1 MKRISCIT
9 LILVGMLGICAELF
23 AQERLV
29 DVKGKTYKTTEK
41 VKIKG
46 EEGYLVVP
54 ENRKNSNSREIKIK
68 YVHLKSTSPTPST
81 PIMYL
86 EGGGATCTW
95 QAESPEDLTD
105 WLEILE
111 VSDLIFV
118 DQRGNEEDED
128 LTYIWE
134 GDFPTNFFLTEETA
148 NQHFK
153 AMVEKAL
160 PAFEER
166 GVDVRGYNIEEHA
179 RDFNALA
186 TALGLDTYSIFGYSF
201 GTTIGTY
208 LMNLFPER
216 IERAVLVGADAPTQA
231 LNYPSYLD
239 KHVDTISAMVAQD
252 PNINTIVPDFSE
264 LVEQVMGK
272 LAKEPAMVTITNPL
286 TREEVE
292 IPVGPFGLALILRLD
307 IDDAKDIPIMPRLLH
322 SIDKGDYSMLTWFV
336 QRRFIFGLGIAGNG
350 INQYLASGASEVR
363 WARIQQEAETSLF
376 GNVVN
381 FPFSAAKDH
390 WVENEMSI
398 DPTLPIQS
406 DIPTLFISGSLDART
421 PPAQVNET
429 MKGFSEAYHVE
440 IENAGH
446 DQVLWNLETFD
457 NTIPAFLKGEAISN
471 GKSYY
476 SDIKFLPVEGEVE
489 GHPAVE

>member
-1 MKRISCIT
+1 MKIRSCIS
-9 LILVGMLGICAELF
+9 LILVSTLCASSGLL
-23 AQERLV
+23 AQQRLV
-29 DVKGKTYKTTEK
+29 DVKQKTYKTTEK
-41 VKIKG
+41 LKIQG
-46 EEGYLVVP
+46 EEGYMVVP
-54 ENRKNSNSREIKIK
+54 ENRQNPDSREIRIK
-68 YVHLKSTSPTPST
+68 YVHLQSTSPTPAT

-95 QAESPEDLTD
+95 QAESPKDLTD

-134 GDFPTNFFLTEETA
+134 GDFPTNFFLTEEAA
-148 NQHFK
+148 NQHYE

-160 PAFEER
+160 PVFQER

-179 RDFNALA
+179 QDFNALA

-208 LMNLFPER
+208 LINLFPER
-216 IERAVLVGADAPTQA
+216 IERAVLVGADTPTQA

-239 KHVDTISAMVAQD
+239 KQVDIISTMVAQD
-252 PNINTIVPDFSE
+252 PNINTSVPDFSE
-264 LVEQVMGK
+264 LVERVMEK

-363 WARIQQEAETSLF
+363 WARIQQEAEMSLF

-390 WVENEMSI
+390 WIENKMSI

-429 MKGFSEAYHVE
+429 MKGFSKAYHIE

-457 NTIPAFLKGEAISN
+457 NTIPAFLKGETINS

-476 SDIKFLPVEGEVE
+476 SDIDFLPVEGKVK
-489 GHPAVE
+489 GHPSLE

>member
-1 MKRISCIT
+1 
-9 LILVGMLGICAELF
+9 
-23 AQERLV
+23 
-29 DVKGKTYKTTEK
+29 
-41 VKIKG
+41 
-46 EEGYLVVP
+46 
-54 ENRKNSNSREIKIK
+54 
-68 YVHLKSTSPTPST
+68 
-81 PIMYL
+81 MYL
-86 EGGGATCTW
+86 EGGGAACTW
-95 QAESPEDLTD
+95 QAESPADLTD

-118 DQRGNEEDED
+118 DQRGNVEDED

-134 GDFPTNFFLTEETA
+134 GSFPTNFFLTEEAA
-148 NQHFK
+148 NQHYK

-160 PAFEER
+160 PVFEER

-186 TALGLDTYSIFGYSF
+186 TAIGLDTYSIFGYSF
-201 GTTIGTY
+201 GTTIGSY

-252 PNINTIVPDFSE
+252 SSINTSIPDFSQ
-264 LVEQVMGK
+264 LVERVMEK
-272 LAKEPAMVTITNPL
+272 LAKEPALVTILNPL

-292 IPVGPFGLALILRLD
+292 IPVGPFGLAIILRLD
-307 IDDAKDIPIMPRLLH
+307 IDDAKDIPIMPRLLYT
-322 SIDKGDYSMLTWFV
+322 IDQGDFSMLQWFV
-336 QRRFIFGLGIAGNG
+336 QRRFVFGLGVAGNG
-350 INQYLASGASEVR
+350 INQYLASGASEAR
-363 WARIQQEAETSLF
+363 WARIQQEAEASLF
-376 GNVVN
+376 GNAVN

-390 WVENEMSI
+390 WVEIKMSI
-398 DPTLPIQS
+398 DTTLPIQS
-406 DIPTLFISGSLDART
+406 EIPTLFIRGTLDVRT

-429 MKGFSEAYHVE
+429 MKGFSKSYHIE

-457 NTIPAFLKGEAISN
+457 NTIPAFLKGETISS

-476 SDIKFLPVEGEVE
+476 SDIEFLPVKGKAE
-489 GHPAVE
+489 GHPSLE

>member
-1 MKRISCIT
+1 MKRIICIT
-9 LILVGMLGICAELF
+9 LILVGILSVSSSLL

-29 DVKGKTYKTTEK
+29 DVKKKTYKTTEK
-41 VKIKG
+41 LKIKG

-54 ENRKNSNSREIKIK
+54 ENRQNPDSREIKIK
-68 YVHLKSTSPTPST
+68 YVHLHSTSPTPAT

-95 QAESPEDLTD
+95 QAESPSDLTD

-134 GDFPTNFFLTEETA
+134 GDFPTNFFLTEEAA
-148 NQHFK
+148 NQHYK

-208 LMNLFPER
+208 LINLFPER

-239 KHVDTISAMVAQD
+239 KQVDIISDMVAQD
-252 PNINTIVPDFSE
+252 PNINISIPDFSE
-264 LVEQVMGK
+264 LVEQVMQK
-272 LAKEPAMVTITNPL
+272 LAKEPAMLTIINPL
-286 TREEVE
+286 SRKEVE
-292 IPVGPFGLALILRLD
+292 IPVGPFGLAIILRLD
-307 IDDAKDIPIMPRLLH
+307 IDDAKDIPIMPRLLYT
-322 SIDKGDYSMLTWFV
+322 IDQRDYSMLQWFV
-336 QRRFIFGLGIAGNG
+336 QRRIVFGLGIAGNG
-350 INQYLASGASEVR
+350 INQYLASGASEAR
-363 WARIQQEAETSLF
+363 WARIQQEAEASLF
-376 GNVVN
+376 GNAVN

-390 WVENEMSI
+390 WVENEMSV

-406 DIPTLFISGSLDART
+406 DIPTLFISGTLDART

-429 MKGFSEAYHVE
+429 MKGFSDAYHIE
-440 IENAGH
+440 I
-446 DQVLWNLETFD
+446 
-457 NTIPAFLKGEAISN
+457 
-471 GKSYY
+471 
-476 SDIKFLPVEGEVE
+476 
-489 GHPAVE
+489 

>member
-1 MKRISCIT
+1 MKVVSFTSI
-9 LILVGMLGICAELF
+9 ILVGILYVSSGLF
-23 AQERLV
+23 AQERLIE
-29 DVKGKTYKTTEK
+29 VKKKTYKTTEK
-41 VKIKG
+41 IKIKG

-54 ENRKNSNSREIKIK
+54 ENRQNPDSREIKLK
-68 YVHLKSTSPTPST
+68 YVHLKSTSPTPAT

-134 GDFPTNFFLTEETA
+134 GEFPTNFFLTEKAA
-148 NQHFK
+148 NQHYK

-160 PAFEER
+160 PAFEQR
-166 GVDVRGYNIEEHA
+166 GVDVRGYNVEEHA
-179 RDFNALA
+179 KDFNALA

-216 IERAVLVGADAPTQA
+216 IERAVLVGADAPNQA

-239 KHVDTISAMVAQD
+239 KHVDSISTIVAQD
-252 PNINTIVPDFSE
+252 PNLSSSIPDFSK
-264 LVEQVMGK
+264 LVERVMEK

-292 IPVGPFGLALILRLD
+292 IPVGPFGRAIILRLD
-307 IDDAKDIPIMPRLLH
+307 IDDAKDIPIMPRLLYT
-322 SIDKGDYSMLTWFV
+322 IDHGDYSMLQWFV
-336 QRRFIFGLGIAGNG
+336 QRRIVFGLGVAGNG
-350 INQYLASGASEVR
+350 INQYLASGASEGR
-363 WARIQQEAETSLF
+363 WARIVKEAEESLF
-376 GNVVN
+376 GNAVN

-390 WVENEMSI
+390 WVETEMSI

-406 DIPTLFISGSLDART
+406 DIPTLFISGTLDART
-421 PPAQVNET
+421 PPAQIHET
-429 MKGFSEAYHVE
+429 MKGFSEAYHIE

-446 DQVLWNLETFD
+446 DQVLWNIETFD
-457 NTIPAFLKGEAISN
+457 NNIPAFLKGEAISS
-471 GKSYY
+471 GTSYY
-476 SDIKFLPVEGEVE
+476 SDIEFFPVVGEVE